1 MKIEKQFRTL
11 SVRDAKKDKEQRTLE
26 FPFSSEL
33 PVQRWFG
40 KEILSHKKG
49 AADLARLNDGG
60 ALLWNHNSDHVIGVV
75 SSAEL
80 RSDKRMWATVKFS
93 ENAKAQ
99 EVWKDIEDG
108 ILKNVSFG
116 YQVEEME
123 LTKSSKSGDNEYTA
137 TKWLPFEVS
146 IVSIPAD
153 PSVGIGRSHT
163 DDAIE
168 VKIIK
173 PEGIKKMENE
183 NEIKAKADQQ
193 RAHDIKVSS
202 DKAAEAARENERN
215 RTKEIMEIGEKHG
228 KQDIA
233 RQFIENGKGIDEMRA
248 AVLESVGQKQTPITG
263 NEGNIGMS
271 EKDLEK
277 FSFMRAI
284 NALANPNDQGA
295 QKAAAFE
302 RELSAAAEKK
312 AGKSSRGIMIPFDV
326 LNRAAKRDLVVGTPS
341 AGGYMVG
348 TDHLGGSFI
357 DLLRNKQV
365 VQKLGASV
373 LNGLVGNINIPK
385 QSGAATAYWVGENS
399 APTEGA
405 QTLGQVAMSP
415 KTVAAFTDMSRKL
428 IAQSSPSIEQMV
440 KNDLSMVLALA
451 IDLAALYGA
460 GSANQ
465 PQGIFGTSGINT
477 VDFTNAAPTWAELVD
492 MESQVSIDNADIGSL
507 SYLTNAK
514 GRGLLK
520 TTDKASGAAQFL
532 MEPSGMV
539 NGYKCEVSNQ
549 VLTLSSTDPDFWF
562 GNWADLLIGFWSGLD
577 LMVDPYSG
585 SSAGTVRITA
595 FQDVDIAVRNAVS
608 FCYGNKTI

>member
-11 SVRDAKKDKEQRTLE
+11 SVREAKKDKELRTLE

-80 RSDKRMWATVKFS
+80 RDDKRMWATVKFS
-93 ENAKAQ
+93 ENAKAM

-116 YQVEEME
+116 YQIEEME
-123 LTKSSKSGDNEYTA
+123 LTKSNKNGQDEYTA

-153 PSVGIGRSHT
+153 PSVGIGRSNN
-163 DDAIE
+163 DDAID
-168 VKIIK
+168 VKITK

-183 NEIKAKADQQ
+183 KEIKAKEDQQ

-202 DKAAEAARENERN
+202 DKAAEVARDAERS
-215 RTKEIMEIGEKHG
+215 RTKEIISLGEKYS
-228 KQDIA
+228 KQELA
-233 RQFIENGKGIDEMRA
+233 RQFVENGKGIEEMRA
-248 AVLESVGQKQTPITG
+248 AVLESMGQKQTPITG
-263 NEGNIGMS
+263 NEGVIGMS
-271 EKDLEK
+271 EKDLDK

-284 NALANPNDQGA
+284 NAMANPSDRGA
-295 QKAAAFE
+295 QEAAKFE

-312 AGKSSRGIMIPFDV
+312 AGKSSRGIMVPFDV

-341 AGGYMVG
+341 AGGYAVG
-348 TDHLGGSFI
+348 TDHLGSSFI
-357 DLLRNKQV
+357 ELLRNKQII
-365 VQKLGASV
+365 QKLGASV
-373 LNGLVGNINIPK
+373 LNGLVGNIQIPK

-399 APTEGA
+399 APTESA
-405 QTLGQVAMSP
+405 LTLGQVAMSP
-415 KTVAAFTDMSRKL
+415 KTVAAYTDISRKL
-428 IAQSSPSIEQMV
+428 LAQSVPSIEQMV
-440 KNDLSMVLALA
+440 KNDLANVLAIA
-451 IDLAALYGA
+451 IDSAALYGL

-465 PQGIFGTSGINT
+465 PLGLFATSGKNT
-477 VDFTNAAPTWAELVD
+477 VDFTSAAPTWAELVD
-492 MESQVSIDNADIGSL
+492 MESQVAIDNADLGAL
-507 SYLTNAK
+507 AYLTNAK

-520 TTDKASGAAQFL
+520 VTDKASGAAQFL
-532 MEPSGMV
+532 MEPSGLV
-539 NGYKCEVSNQ
+539 NGYRCEVSNQ
-549 VLTLSSTDPDFWF
+549 VLTLSSTDPDYFF
-562 GNWADLLIGFWSGLD
+562 GNWADLLLAYWSGLD
-577 LMVDPYSG
+577 LMVDPYTG
-585 SSAGTVRITA
+585 SSAGTVRLTA
-595 FQDVDIAVRNAVS
+595 FQDVDVAVRHAES